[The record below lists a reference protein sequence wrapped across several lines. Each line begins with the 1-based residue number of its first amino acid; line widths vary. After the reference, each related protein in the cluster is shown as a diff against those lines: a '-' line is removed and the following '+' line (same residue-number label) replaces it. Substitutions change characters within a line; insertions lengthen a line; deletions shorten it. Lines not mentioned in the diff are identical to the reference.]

1 MKKQQNTAPHLEL
14 LEIPLQE
21 RLALAWAVAWSTHLR
36 CNTTERM
43 YQRCQEAAYQLS
55 NSDCQLLLSEIPA
68 LQL

>member
-1 MKKQQNTAPHLEL
+1 MKKQQNTTPHLEL

-36 CNTTERM
+36 CNPTEHM
-43 YQRCQEAAYQLS
+43 YQRCQESAYQLS